1 MLEEE
6 LQGKFEK
13 YMGNAGNVIGTSEV
27 LPAATCLAL
36 AHWSLIFSDRE
47 FMVTDLQ
54 GTVSSLQFSVTVQV
68 LFLLAFTIKPS
79 PNCRISYCTTKTSH
93 YMHELL

>member
-13 YMGNAGNVIGTSEV
+13 YMGNAGNIIGTSEG
-27 LPAATCLAL
+27 LPASTCLAL
-36 AHWSLIFSDRE
+36 AHWSLIFSNHK

-54 GTVSSLQFSVTVQV
+54 GTVSSLQLIVTV
-68 LFLLAFTIKPS
+68 
-79 PNCRISYCTTKTSH
+79 
-93 YMHELL
+93 